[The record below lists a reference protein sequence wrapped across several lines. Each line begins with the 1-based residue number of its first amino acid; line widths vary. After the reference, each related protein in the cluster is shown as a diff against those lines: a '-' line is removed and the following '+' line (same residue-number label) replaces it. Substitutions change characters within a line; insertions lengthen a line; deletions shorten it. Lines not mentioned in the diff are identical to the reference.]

1 MLALDKP
8 KNLLRI
14 CLYFTLVI
22 AMFTFGLVLLK
33 NQAYAID
40 NAGWMNISQDLTVDA
55 EVTSAPLGN
64 SAASWGNGGC
74 QIQNIKIQISPLGP
88 ISNIK
93 ACIYQSKYVKVAFY
107 DSGGTGDLDPY
118 LYVAV
123 GSDQKYRPL
132 DLPSSMYSSE
142 AACKGGN
149 YCLDVIPNTDMMIVE
164 SPHVNGWRIF
174 DNFSERLLFNNG
186 RYTLNITNPY
196 DNFSPSNSYHEAYP
210 GAPRI
215 YQYQKGYGYSS
226 NGKYIA
232 FAARDSSW
240 GTYPYRYFLYDV
252 TTKSSKIFSVGKYD
266 PRNEPYYHISKD
278 FGVSNDGKYIAGGSH
293 PMFNIWNTD
302 SCAIN
307 FTGVIDSSAADDP
320 CVPREIGYKKT
331 SGGGYNYY
339 LTEYDLSSSY
349 YDSVRNFK
357 FSEDNKTIT
366 FEHIGK
372 TANHFKTVTIYAP
385 GYTPPRLNYLALGD
399 SYSSGEGDTYV
410 DPHTNK
416 KRYRAHTDV
425 EGTTLAPREKCH
437 ISTQSYPYKI
447 ANSFS
452 WDIANQSNIAGK
464 WQTVACSGAQKYDV
478 NEQNSAGYLGQ
489 GKGSAKQVVTNGSI
503 PRLQGY
509 TNAAQLK
516 IDALNE
522 FIPGRQKQVEF
533 VKKYKPKV
541 ITLTMGGN
549 DAGFGAYIG
558 DCFKPTTCDKSKEP
572 GRKELGS
579 QLKKQFTELIEFYEE
594 LKIASP
600 GVKIYVLGYPQAI
613 VDDENASCPA
623 SLSTINHDERK
634 LFVAGYWY
642 MNQVIQTAARAKEIQ
657 YVDTQW
663 SLSGH
668 RLCEA
673 GSAYATGLSTQGAS
687 ELQETFHPNAD
698 GHSLIADRFYEELNY
713 ENPLSFSGY
722 ASDADSSLTEADI
735 PDSLYLQTST
745 EPVRNVEYK
754 TVTDSEQIRSSPV
767 RILLDPFVLMP
778 GSAVQFTLHSDPVEL
793 GSSTATSDG
802 SIDVSPLIPSTV
814 LPGYHTLI
822 VSGQTPSGEAIE
834 YEQIIL
840 VKGEDPDDIDDNGVP
855 DTQQVCGPF
864 ITPANEDE
872 DYDGIDEACD
882 PEVTDP
888 VLYVARNGDTAKGE
902 DVAKLY
908 IYRNTRASSLTGITT
923 DYVDTSTDPDNK
935 EALVAASLDTPT
947 SATYNRFIMLEAP
960 NNPNLKIPTIFA
972 KDSSN
977 TCIALQPTDYLSPAL
992 NPTDPNYSPRGFT
1005 KLTALPGEEN
1015 CE

>member
-1 MLALDKP
+1 
-8 KNLLRI
+8 
-14 CLYFTLVI
+14 
-22 AMFTFGLVLLK
+22 
-33 NQAYAID
+33 
-40 NAGWMNISQDLTVDA
+40 
-55 EVTSAPLGN
+55 
-64 SAASWGNGGC
+64 
-74 QIQNIKIQISPLGP
+74 
-88 ISNIK
+88 
-93 ACIYQSKYVKVAFY
+93 
-107 DSGGTGDLDPY
+107 
-118 LYVAV
+118 
-123 GSDQKYRPL
+123 
-132 DLPSSMYSSE
+132 
-142 AACKGGN
+142 
-149 YCLDVIPNTDMMIVE
+149 LDVIPNTDMMIVE
-164 SPHVNGWRIF
+164 SPHVNGWQIF
-174 DNFSERLLFNNG
+174 DNISERLVFNNG
-186 RYTLNITNPY
+186 RYTLDITNPY
-196 DNFSPSNSYHEAYP
+196 DNFSPSNSYKEAYP
-210 GAPRI
+210 GAPRT
-215 YQYQKGYGYSS
+215 YEYQKGYGYSS

-232 FAARDSSW
+232 FAARDASW

-252 TTKSSKIFSVGKYD
+252 STKSSKIFSVGKYD

-302 SCAIN
+302 SCAVN

-339 LTEYDLSSSY
+339 LTEYDLSSAY

-366 FEHIGK
+366 FEHIGQ
-372 TANHFKTVTIYAP
+372 TAHHFKTVTIYAP

-410 DPHTNK
+410 DPRTNK

-437 ISTQSYPYKI
+437 VSMQSYPYKI

-452 WDIANQSNIAGK
+452 WDIASQSNIAGK
-464 WQTVACSGAQKYDV
+464 WQTVACSGAQKYDA

-516 IDALNE
+516 VDALNE

-549 DAGFGAYIG
+549 DVGFGGIIG
-558 DCFKPTTCDKSKEP
+558 DCILFTTSCSKATES

-579 QLKKQFTELIEFYEE
+579 QLKKQFTELVEFYEE

-673 GSAYATGLSTQGAS
+673 GGNAYATGLAMYGSS
-687 ELQETFHPNAD
+687 EAQETFHPNAD
-698 GHSLIADRFYEELNY
+698 GHSLIVNKFYEELDY
-713 ENPLSFSGY
+713 ENPLTYSGY
-722 ASDADSSLTEADI
+722 ADDADSNLTEADI
-735 PDSLYLQTST
+735 PDSIYLQTST
-745 EPVRNVEYK
+745 SPTRNVEHK
-754 TVTDSEQIRSSPV
+754 ASTDPEQTRLSAMNIVLDKLSFLAGSTVQ
-767 RILLDPFVLMP
+767 M
-778 GSAVQFTLHSDPVEL
+778 TLHSDPVNL
-793 GSSTATSDG
+793 GIATATVDG
-802 SIDVSPLIPSTV
+802 SMSAAPVIPSTV
-814 LPGYHTLI
+814 PPGYHTLTL
-822 VSGQTPSGEAIE
+822 SGQTPSGEAIE

-840 VKGEDPDDIDDNGVP
+840 VKGEDSDDIDDNGIP
-855 DTQQVCGPF
+855 DDQQVCGPF
-864 ITPANEDE
+864 IMPANEDE
-872 DYDGIDEACD
+872 DYDGIDDACD

-888 VLYVARNGDTAKGE
+888 ILYVARNGDTAKGE
-902 DVAKLY
+902 DAAKLY

-923 DYVDTSTDPDNK
+923 DYVDTSTDPNNK
-935 EALVAASLDTPT
+935 EALVAASLDPLTT
-947 SATYNRFIMLEAP
+947 ATYNRFIMLEDA
-960 NNPNLKIPTIFA
+960 NNSNIKIPTILA
-972 KDSSN
+972 RDTTN
-977 TCIALQPTDYLSPAL
+977 TCIALQPVDYLSPAL
-992 NPTDPNYSPRGFT
+992 NPTDLNYVPRGFT
-1005 KLTALPGEEN
+1005 KLTALPGGES
-1015 CE
+1015 CG